1 MTLGSRFWHL
11 IHRDLRLAM
20 RQGSDAAVA
29 VMFFVLC
36 VVLFPFGIGPE
47 ANILARIAAGII
59 WVAALLASLLS
70 LERLF
75 QSDYEDGSLELMAL
89 SGLPLELVV
98 LAKTAAH
105 WVVTGVPLLVAAP
118 VLAVL
123 LNMEHSG
130 FGTLVLTLA
139 LGTPA
144 LSLIGGIGAA
154 LTLGARRGGVLV
166 SLLILPLYIPVLIFG
181 AGAIDAALTGLSPRP
196 HLLFLTALRVATLP
210 IAPIASAAALRQ
222 ALE

>member
-1 MTLGSRFWHL
+1 MTRFWHL
-11 IHRDLRLAM
+11 VTRDLRLAL
-20 RQGSDAAVA
+20 RQGSDATIA

-36 VVLFPFGIGPE
+36 VVLFPFGVGPE
-47 ANILARIAAGII
+47 PNILARIAAGVI

-75 QSDYEDGSLELMAL
+75 QTDHEDGSLELMAL

-98 LAKTAAH
+98 LAKTVAH
-105 WVVTGVPLLVAAP
+105 WLVTGLPLLVAAP
-118 VLAVL
+118 LLAVL
-123 LNMEHSG
+123 LNMDRGG
-130 FGTLVLTLA
+130 FGALLLTLA

-154 LTLGARRGGVLV
+154 LTLGARRGGVLI

-181 AGAIDAALTGLSPRP
+181 AGAIDAAITGLSPRP
-196 HLLFLTALRVATLP
+196 HLLILAALLAGALP
-210 IAPIASAAALRQ
+210 LAPVASAAALRQ

>member
-1 MTLGSRFWHL
+1 MSRFGHL
-11 IHRDLRLAM
+11 IVRDLRLAL
-20 RQGSDAAVA
+20 RQGSDATIA

-36 VVLFPFGIGPE
+36 VVLFPFGVGPE
-47 ANILARIAAGII
+47 PNILARIAPGVI

-75 QSDYEDGSLELMAL
+75 QTDYDDGSLELIAL
-89 SGLPLELVV
+89 SGLSLEAMV
-98 LAKTAAH
+98 LAKTFAH
-105 WVVTGVPLLVAAP
+105 WLVTGLPLLVAAP
-118 VLAVL
+118 LLAVL
-123 LNMEHSG
+123 LNMDRGG
-130 FGTLVLTLA
+130 FGALVLTLA

-154 LTLGARRGGVLV
+154 LTLGARRGGVLI

-181 AGAIDAALTGLSPRP
+181 AGAIDAAIGGLSPRP
-196 HLLFLTALRVATLP
+196 HLLILAALLVAALP
-210 IAPIASAAALRQ
+210 LAPIASAAALRL